1 MAAMERLTSRER
13 LMRLYRHESADRPAV
28 FIRWGGMEEA
38 DASYD
43 GLRRLVEQSTD
54 RKVPWD
60 AGLLREPR
68 PVTSRTER
76 FDDGYDLQT
85 NVLATPKGD
94 LVERVMVSRH
104 GLPSYTRE
112 HFVKSVEDCERWLT
126 LPNLGVG
133 GSCASFFAT
142 DHAIGERGIVDVY
155 LGSNPAGAVVE
166 LMGSETFAVMSVTER
181 DLVHRMMARER
192 DDLLALVLWLLDL
205 GVGPCF
211 SFAGQEYLTPPL
223 HGRRD
228 FFDFNVAYDQPIT
241 AAIRARGGRVHVHC
255 HGSLARVLDGF
266 PALGA
271 DVIHPFEAP
280 PMGDVTPARAKE
292 ALGASVTLE
301 GNIQI
306 ADMYGGATPDGIRS
320 QVRELIRQ
328 AFGDRQGLI
337 VCPTASPYRTGDGAL
352 CLENYRVMVAEV
364 LAWRG

>member
-1 MAAMERLTSRER
+1 MERMTSRER
-13 LMRLYRHESADRPAV
+13 LLRLYGHQAVDRPAV
-28 FIRWGGMEEA
+28 FVRWVGMEDA

-43 GLRRLVEQSTD
+43 ELRRLVAQSTD
-54 RKVPWD
+54 RKVLWE

-68 PVTSRTER
+68 PIASRIEPC
-76 FDDGYDLQT
+76 DDGYDLQT

-94 LVERVMVSRH
+94 LVERVMVSRR

-112 HFVKSVEDCERWLT
+112 HYVKSVGDCERWLA
-126 LPNLGVG
+126 LPISAVG
-133 GSCASFFAT
+133 GSCASFFAS
-142 DHAIGERGIVDVY
+142 DRSIGERGIVDVY
-155 LGSNPAGAVVE
+155 LGTNPAGAVVE

-192 DDLLALVLWLLDL
+192 DGLLALVRWLLDH

-211 SFAGQEYLTPPL
+211 GFAGQEYLTPPL

-228 FFDFNVAYDQPIT
+228 FFDFNVANDQPIT
-241 AAIRARGGRVHVHC
+241 AAIHARGGRVHVHC
-255 HGSLARVLDGF
+255 HGSVATVLDGF

-280 PMGDVTPARAKE
+280 PMGDVTPARAKQV
-292 ALGASVTLE
+292 LGASVTLE
-301 GNIQI
+301 GNLQI
-306 ADMYGGATPDGIRS
+306 ADMYGGVTPEGIRA

-352 CLENYRVMVAEV
+352 CLENYRAMVEEV